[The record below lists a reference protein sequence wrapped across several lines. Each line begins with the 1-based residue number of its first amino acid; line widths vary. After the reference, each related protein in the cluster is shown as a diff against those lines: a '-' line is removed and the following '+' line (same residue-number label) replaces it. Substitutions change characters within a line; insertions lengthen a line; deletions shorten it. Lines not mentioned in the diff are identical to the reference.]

1 MDSIRFLLVFLI
13 SLVILITTEAND
25 AAADTDRVVWRRR
38 ELLAKQAAREA
49 YQPNPH
55 VVVNHLNQHVHL

>member
-1 MDSIRFLLVFLI
+1 MDSISFLLVFLI

-25 AAADTDRVVWRRR
+25 ADSSRAVWRRR

-49 YQPNPH
+49 YEPNPH
-55 VVVNHLNQHVHL
+55 VVVNHLNKHVHL